1 MNIDKLGQIKAI
13 GNLLDYYRSDLIY
26 IHNFQRFKCGEILL
40 EEYRSKEVPGSFR
53 RFLNEFRVARNVK
66 REKVDDFLDF
76 TEKWLRSSPWN
87 DVDAFADELQKS
99 GITHD
104 GKTMTSLASKVLFLN
119 NPQVI
124 VPCDTLN
131 RAAIGETE
139 NRYKNFFEKIQ
150 DILRKETAWIN
161 AALEPVQEYLRTV
174 EKEFKGRISD
184 LETIRRNRFPDKLL
198 WVEGQKVTRSRTGA
212 KNF

>member
-76 TEKWLRSSPWN
+76 TEKWVRNSPWN

-124 VPCDTLN
+124 LPCDTRN

-139 NRYKNFFEKIQ
+139 NRYKNFLEKIE
-150 DILRKETAWIN
+150 DILEKETAWIN
-161 AALEPVQEYLRTV
+161 AALEPVQVYLRTIEREFD
-174 EKEFKGRISD
+174 EKIAD
-184 LETIRRNRFPDKLL
+184 LETIRRNRYLDKLL
-198 WVEGQKVTRSRTGA
+198 WVAGQRGEVIRT
-212 KNF
+212 